1 AVSGDSLEQWADQ
14 MDEHRRHYNNLV
26 ENFKKETN
34 VKAHDPNL
42 CNPLSRN
49 SNNPFLK
56 IQVNEDLLREI
67 WKDVER
73 TFPECEFLSS
83 AESRKV
89 LQRMLFHW
97 CRSMNPS
104 SNASDSYRQGMNELV
119 AVIFSVVKQGE
130 YAGGSWESAEA
141 LGTRLCGSG
150 HNEAFAHRLSSVDVA
165 LCLFSGDR
173 TVFSGPYHCA
183 RALTP
188 VANSAIVPNV
198 PRSLSNA
205 VCCQGDAFAAWLAA
219 VRSGPPQV
227 RVLPSHWLSVAPR
240 QRSIASSTKTSASS
254 SATPDAAPASVDEIV
269 SEFSDAKAAF
279 LSKTTLELFRAW
291 AVFQVCSIPPVVR
304 YCDILYAY
312 SLRILGSRLSHF
324 ALRKTFFEHFCAGE
338 SAAGILPRML
348 VLRSHGIGGILD
360 YAAEAKE
367 EVLPETT
374 KVAKRDEEETI
385 GAPQSARSYEYKGE
399 EMCDANAKIFRIA
412 VRGVK
417 DTAPD
422 GFAAIKLSGL
432 GDPILLERMSSCL
445 VETCRLFQRI
455 SADDCP
461 SQDLET
467 LAPFYTIDRSFMM
480 DFDTFHH
487 GWSKLFAVDSKEDM
501 RAVFNAIDTDQCGEI
516 SYIDWSNSMRLSS
529 INELV
534 RSCRQ
539 QGRLYRSALDKKELE
554 LYMNMIK
561 RVENILDLAQDLGVR
576 VMIDAEWTDIQPAID
591 HIVLHMQRK
600 YNKGDTPTVFNTYQ
614 TYLKGMDR
622 RVERDLVRS
631 RKEGWRF
638 GAKLVRGAYM
648 VSEREKA
655 RLRGLDSPINETY
668 EETEE
673 NFHRSIDS
681 ILAHGPSSDPKEEGP
696 GAAAAELL
704 LASHSRNSIERTLRV
719 MEEKDVSKDR
729 VGFGQL
735 MGMADHLTFTL
746 GRHGYKAY
754 KYVPYGPVEEVVPYL
769 IRRTQENS
777 TLLGSSGVKEERGM
791 IQSELLRRL
800 RPF

>member
-1 AVSGDSLEQWADQ
+1 
-14 MDEHRRHYNNLV
+14 M
-26 ENFKKETN
+26 
-34 VKAHDPNL
+34 
-42 CNPLSRN
+42 LS
-49 SNNPFLK
+49 
-56 IQVNEDLLREI
+56 
-67 WKDVER
+67 
-73 TFPECEFLSS
+73 
-83 AESRKV
+83 A
-89 LQRMLFHW
+89 
-97 CRSMNPS
+97 
-104 SNASDSYRQGMNELV
+104 
-119 AVIFSVVKQGE
+119 
-130 YAGGSWESAEA
+130 
-141 LGTRLCGSG
+141 
-150 HNEAFAHRLSSVDVA
+150 
-165 LCLFSGDR
+165 
-173 TVFSGPYHCA
+173 A
-183 RALTP
+183 RAMRMQRGSQLCE
-188 VANSAIVPNV
+188 
-198 PRSLSNA
+198 A
-205 VCCQGDAFAAWLAA
+205 VLRRQKT
-219 VRSGPPQV
+219 V

-240 QRSIASSTKTSASS
+240 QRSIASSTKASASS

-269 SEFSDAKAAF
+269 SEFNDAKAAF

-367 EVLPETT
+367 EILPETT

-480 DFDTFHH
+480 DFDTFYH

-516 SYIDWSNSMRLSS
+516 SYIEWSNRMRLSS

-591 HIVLHMQRK
+591 HIVLHLQRK

-655 RLRGLDSPINETY
+655 RLRGLESPINETY

-704 LASHSRNSIERTLRV
+704 LASHNRNSIERTLRV
-719 MEEKDVSKDR
+719 MEEQNVSKDR

-777 TLLGSSGVKEERGM
+777 TLLGSDGVKEERGM

-800 RPF
+800 SPF